1 MKEVTL
7 KIPDK
12 KFKFFME
19 LIKHLGFEVSEE
31 VDIPEDHKN
40 IVRERIKKSYENQD
54 RLLEWDE
61 VKDDF
66 KFDQ

>member
-19 LIKHLGFEVSEE
+19 LIKHLGFEVAEE
-31 VDIPEDHKN
+31 LDILEEHKN
-40 IVRERIKKSYENQD
+40 VVRERIKKSYENPD

-61 VKDDF
+61 VKDNF
-66 KFDQ
+66 KFD